1 MNRVFPPSRKPV
13 NRYTATSILKLK
25 EFLYFFV
32 IQTGSDHAKSAY
44 YRRTADSH
52 VGLAGYVIKVEPLA
66 AFALNYSLG
75 SEDHAVIIGLGE
87 GFKSRD
93 KLFAVKL
100 LCCFCAEGREHFIRM
115 VVMVIVAA
123 ASAVLVMIVVV
134 MLVIVA
140 VALLVMIVMVMLVI
154 VTVALLV
161 MIVVVMLVI
170 VAVALLVMIVMVM
183 LVIVAMALLVMIV
196 VMMLVI
202 VAVALLIMIVVVML
216 VVVTVALLV
225 MIVVVMMMLFLD
237 CLYKMLESIGLLH
250 SCKDVLTVKVLPGR
264 SNDSRL
270 GIMLTDKSYALLY
283 LMLLYLS
290 GVGEDY
296 TGCVCNLIVVE
307 LAEVLHIHF
316 ALARIGNGGKAV
328 ELSFFRLYLAYCL
341 DNVGKLTDARGL
353 NDYSVG
359 AVLRENLT
367 ESLGKV
373 AYKRAAD
380 TARIHLGNLYARIG
394 KEAAVDT
401 DLAEFVLDENYLLT
415 DKSLGKKLLY
425 KRSFSR
431 AEKAGENINF
441 RHNRISF

>member
-1 MNRVFPPSRKPV
+1 
-13 NRYTATSILKLK
+13 
-25 EFLYFFV
+25 
-32 IQTGSDHAKSAY
+32 
-44 YRRTADSH
+44 
-52 VGLAGYVIKVEPLA
+52 
-66 AFALNYSLG
+66 
-75 SEDHAVIIGLGE
+75 
-87 GFKSRD
+87 
-93 KLFAVKL
+93 
-100 LCCFCAEGREHFIRM
+100 
-115 VVMVIVAA
+115 
-123 ASAVLVMIVVV
+123 
-134 MLVIVA
+134 
-140 VALLVMIVMVMLVI
+140 MIVMVMLVI